1 MPAYDSNQN
10 TQRAERRFFTE
21 SINAPLLTREHEREL
36 ATRWR
41 NEDDEAA
48 LHEIV
53 FAYSRLVI
61 STAMRF
67 RNYGL
72 LVADLV
78 QEGSI
83 GLLQAAARF
92 EPERQVRFSTY
103 ASWWIRA
110 AMQDFVLR
118 NWSIVRT
125 GTTAAQKSLFF
136 NFRRLRAKID
146 RVDGPLRREG
156 RERIASELKVKLKD
170 VEMMES
176 RLSASDQSLNAP
188 VGENGEGKWQDF
200 IADTR
205 PLPEETVFEQV
216 DSKSRSDWLYEAL
229 DSLSE
234 RERIIIGKRRL
245 RDETVTLAELGR
257 DLGISKERVRQIEH
271 KALEKL
277 RALLVCRV
285 ERPGDLIFG
294 EISESL
300 TDDLDSPA
308 GWQRL
313 AGTQA
318 VEDTEALEREILDRH
333 AAGKRFSRI
342 PGVHLDHPQAK
353 RLQGRRCRRAET
365 AETECGAAIILV

>member
-1 MPAYDSNQN
+1 MSAYDSNHH
-10 TQRAERRFFTE
+10 TQRAERRFFTDA
-21 SINAPLLTREHEREL
+21 INAPLLTREHEHEL

-41 NEDDEAA
+41 DDDDETA

-61 STAMRF
+61 STAMRY

-72 LVADLV
+72 PVADLV
-78 QEGSI
+78 QEGCI

-92 EPERQVRFSTY
+92 EPERNVRFSTY

-136 NFRRLRAKID
+136 NFRRLRAKIG

-156 RERIASELKVKLKD
+156 RERIALELRVHLRD
-170 VEMMES
+170 VELMEG

-188 VGENGEGKWQDF
+188 IGENGESEWQDF

-205 PLPEETVFEQV
+205 PLPEETVFEHV
-216 DSKSRSDWLYEAL
+216 DSMSRSAWLHEAL
-229 DSLSE
+229 DTLSE

-245 RDETVTLAELGR
+245 RDESVTLAELGR

-285 ERPGDLIFG
+285 EQPGDLIF
-294 EISESL
+294 E
-300 TDDLDSPA
+300 
-308 GWQRL
+308 
-313 AGTQA
+313 
-318 VEDTEALEREILDRH
+318 
-333 AAGKRFSRI
+333 
-342 PGVHLDHPQAK
+342 
-353 RLQGRRCRRAET
+353 
-365 AETECGAAIILV
+365 

>member
-1 MPAYDSNQN
+1 MPAYNSNHH
-10 TQRAERRFFTE
+10 TQRAERRFFSE
-21 SINAPLLTREHEREL
+21 SINAPLLTREHEYEL
-36 ATRWR
+36 AIRWR
-41 NEDDEAA
+41 DEDDEAA

-72 LVADLV
+72 PVADLI

-92 EPERQVRFSTY
+92 EPERQLRFSTY
-103 ASWWIRA
+103 ANWWIRA

-136 NFRRLRAKID
+136 NFRRLRNKID
-146 RVDGPLRREG
+146 RVDGSLRREG
-156 RERIASELKVKLKD
+156 RERIASELRVNLKD
-170 VEMMES
+170 VEMMEG

-188 VGENGEGKWQDF
+188 MGENGEAEWQDF
-200 IADTR
+200 IVDTR
-205 PLPEETVFEQV
+205 PLPEETVFEHV
-216 DSKSRSDWLYEAL
+216 DGMSRTAWLYEAL

-277 RALLVCRV
+277 RALMACRV
-285 ERPGDLIFG
+285 ERPGDLIF
-294 EISESL
+294 E
-300 TDDLDSPA
+300 
-308 GWQRL
+308 
-313 AGTQA
+313 
-318 VEDTEALEREILDRH
+318 
-333 AAGKRFSRI
+333 
-342 PGVHLDHPQAK
+342 
-353 RLQGRRCRRAET
+353 
-365 AETECGAAIILV
+365 

>member
-1 MPAYDSNQN
+1 MSAYDSNHH
-10 TQRAERRFFTE
+10 TQRAERRFFTD
-21 SINAPLLTREHEREL
+21 SINAPLLTREHEHEL

-41 NEDDEAA
+41 DDDDEAA

-61 STAMRF
+61 STAVRF

-72 LVADLV
+72 PVADLV
-78 QEGSI
+78 QEGCI

-92 EPERQVRFSTY
+92 EPERNVRFSTY

-136 NFRRLRAKID
+136 NFRRLRAKIG

-156 RERIASELKVKLKD
+156 RERIASELRVHLRD
-170 VEMMES
+170 VELMEG

-188 VGENGEGKWQDF
+188 IGENGEGEWQDF

-205 PLPEETVFEQV
+205 PLPEETVFEHV
-216 DSKSRSDWLYEAL
+216 DSMSRSAWLHEAL
-229 DSLSE
+229 DTLSE

-245 RDETVTLAELGR
+245 RDESVTLAELGR

-285 ERPGDLIFG
+285 EQPGDLIF
-294 EISESL
+294 E
-300 TDDLDSPA
+300 
-308 GWQRL
+308 
-313 AGTQA
+313 
-318 VEDTEALEREILDRH
+318 
-333 AAGKRFSRI
+333 
-342 PGVHLDHPQAK
+342 
-353 RLQGRRCRRAET
+353 
-365 AETECGAAIILV
+365 

>member
-1 MPAYDSNQN
+1 MSAYDSNHH
-10 TQRAERRFFTE
+10 TQRADRRFFTDA
-21 SINAPLLTREHEREL
+21 INAPLLTREHEHEL

-41 NEDDEAA
+41 DDDDEAA

-72 LVADLV
+72 PVADLV
-78 QEGSI
+78 QEGCI

-92 EPERQVRFSTY
+92 EPERNVRFSTY

-136 NFRRLRAKID
+136 NFHRLRAKIS

-156 RERIASELKVKLKD
+156 RERIASELRVHLRD
-170 VEMMES
+170 VELMEG
-176 RLSASDQSLNAP
+176 RLSASDQSLNSP
-188 VGENGEGKWQDF
+188 IGENGEGEWQDF

-205 PLPEETVFEQV
+205 PLPEETVFEHV
-216 DSKSRSDWLYEAL
+216 DSMSRSAWLHEAL
-229 DSLSE
+229 DTLSE

-245 RDETVTLAELGR
+245 RDESVTLAELGR

-285 ERPGDLIFG
+285 EQPGDLIF
-294 EISESL
+294 E
-300 TDDLDSPA
+300 
-308 GWQRL
+308 
-313 AGTQA
+313 
-318 VEDTEALEREILDRH
+318 
-333 AAGKRFSRI
+333 
-342 PGVHLDHPQAK
+342 
-353 RLQGRRCRRAET
+353 
-365 AETECGAAIILV
+365 

>member
-1 MPAYDSNQN
+1 MSAYNSNHH

-21 SINAPLLTREHEREL
+21 AINAPLLTREHEHEL
-36 ATRWR
+36 AIRWR
-41 NEDDEAA
+41 DEDDEAA

-72 LVADLV
+72 PVADLI

-103 ASWWIRA
+103 ANWWIRA
-110 AMQDFVLR
+110 AMQDYVLR

-136 NFRRLRAKID
+136 NFRRLRNKID

-156 RERIASELKVKLKD
+156 RERIASELRVHLKD
-170 VEMMES
+170 VEMMEG
-176 RLSASDQSLNAP
+176 RLSGSDQSLNAP
-188 VGENGEGKWQDF
+188 MGENGEAEWQDF
-200 IADTR
+200 IVDTR
-205 PLPEETVFEQV
+205 PLPEETVFEHV
-216 DSKSRSDWLYEAL
+216 DGKSRSAWLHEAL

-277 RALLVCRV
+277 RALMACRV
-285 ERPGDLIFG
+285 ERPGDLIF
-294 EISESL
+294 E
-300 TDDLDSPA
+300 
-308 GWQRL
+308 
-313 AGTQA
+313 
-318 VEDTEALEREILDRH
+318 
-333 AAGKRFSRI
+333 
-342 PGVHLDHPQAK
+342 
-353 RLQGRRCRRAET
+353 
-365 AETECGAAIILV
+365 

>member
-1 MPAYDSNQN
+1 MSTHGGSYH
-10 TQRAERRFFTE
+10 TQGAERRFFRE
-21 SINAPLLTREHEREL
+21 SINAPLLSRDHEHEL

-41 NEDDEAA
+41 DNEDEAA

-72 LVADLV
+72 PIADLI

-136 NFRRLRAKID
+136 NFRRLRARID
-146 RVDGPLRREG
+146 SFDGPLKREG
-156 RERIASELKVKLKD
+156 RERIARELRVHLKD
-170 VEMMES
+170 VEMMEG

-188 VGENGEGKWQDF
+188 VGENGDGEWQDL

-205 PLPEETVFEQV
+205 PLPEETVFVQV
-216 DSKSRSDWLYEAL
+216 DSMSRSAWLHEAL

-277 RALLVCRV
+277 RALMVCRV
-285 ERPGDLIFG
+285 ERPGDLI
-294 EISESL
+294 
-300 TDDLDSPA
+300 
-308 GWQRL
+308 
-313 AGTQA
+313 
-318 VEDTEALEREILDRH
+318 LE
-333 AAGKRFSRI
+333 
-342 PGVHLDHPQAK
+342 
-353 RLQGRRCRRAET
+353 
-365 AETECGAAIILV
+365 

>member
-1 MPAYDSNQN
+1 MSTHGGSYH
-10 TQRAERRFFTE
+10 TQGAERRFFRE
-21 SINAPLLTREHEREL
+21 SINAPLLSRDHEHEL

-41 NEDDEAA
+41 YNEDEAA

-72 LVADLV
+72 PVADLI

-103 ASWWIRA
+103 ANWWIRA

-136 NFRRLRAKID
+136 NFRRLRARID
-146 RVDGPLRREG
+146 SVDGPLKREG
-156 RERIASELKVKLKD
+156 RERIARELRVHLKD
-170 VEMMES
+170 VEMMEG

-188 VGENGEGKWQDF
+188 VGEYGDGEWQDL

-205 PLPEETVFEQV
+205 PLPEETVLERV
-216 DSKSRSDWLYEAL
+216 DSMSRSAWLHEAL
-229 DSLSE
+229 ESLSE

-245 RDETVTLAELGR
+245 RDESVTLAELGR

-277 RALLVCRV
+277 RTLMVSRV
-285 ERPGDLIFG
+285 ERPGDLI
-294 EISESL
+294 
-300 TDDLDSPA
+300 
-308 GWQRL
+308 
-313 AGTQA
+313 
-318 VEDTEALEREILDRH
+318 LE
-333 AAGKRFSRI
+333 
-342 PGVHLDHPQAK
+342 
-353 RLQGRRCRRAET
+353 
-365 AETECGAAIILV
+365 

>member
-1 MPAYDSNQN
+1 M
-10 TQRAERRFFTE
+10 
-21 SINAPLLTREHEREL
+21 
-36 ATRWR
+36 
-41 NEDDEAA
+41 
-48 LHEIV
+48 
-53 FAYSRLVI
+53 
-61 STAMRF
+61 
-67 RNYGL
+67 
-72 LVADLV
+72 
-78 QEGSI
+78 
-83 GLLQAAARF
+83 
-92 EPERQVRFSTY
+92 
-103 ASWWIRA
+103 
-110 AMQDFVLR
+110 
-118 NWSIVRT
+118 
-125 GTTAAQKSLFF
+125 
-136 NFRRLRAKID
+136 
-146 RVDGPLRREG
+146 RREG

-285 ERPGDLIFG
+285 EQPGDLIFG
-294 EISESL
+294 
-300 TDDLDSPA
+300 
-308 GWQRL
+308 
-313 AGTQA
+313 
-318 VEDTEALEREILDRH
+318 
-333 AAGKRFSRI
+333 
-342 PGVHLDHPQAK
+342 
-353 RLQGRRCRRAET
+353 
-365 AETECGAAIILV
+365 